1 MPAAIA
7 RSRPAQQQEAVDYRF
22 PWTAGQTWWLGS
34 GWHSGY
40 GTDALDF
47 GPLTADDPPVNS
59 AVLAAAGG
67 TLRMACQN
75 DQEQR
80 LLWIDHPNGERTG
93 YLHLDR
99 ASVAEA
105 VESQNL
111 VGQVVP
117 QGTYLGQIYRGEA
130 KLNGQ
135 CPANFPN
142 CTFNTLCGYGNAPHL
157 HFIAP
162 NRTITIDG
170 FNIGAIGD
178 GSAGSRFTSTNVRG
192 GVLPDTQPPTAW
204 LTAPISGTA
213 ISPTED
219 RL

>member
-1 MPAAIA
+1 
-7 RSRPAQQQEAVDYRF
+7 
-22 PWTAGQTWWLGS
+22 
-34 GWHSGY
+34 
-40 GTDALDF
+40 
-47 GPLTADDPPVNS
+47 
-59 AVLAAAGG
+59 
-67 TLRMACQN
+67 MACQN

-93 YLHLDR
+93 YLHIDR
-99 ASVAEA
+99 LSVAEA
-105 VESQNL
+105 VESQHL

-135 CPANFPN
+135 CPANFPS
-142 CTFNTLCGYGNAPHL
+142 CTFNTICGYGSAPHL

-170 FNIGAIGD
+170 FNVGAIGD

-192 GVLPDTQPPTAW
+192 GVLPDTQPPVAW

-213 ISPTED
+213 HLSQRGSPVPDHCRHRHRTCCG
-219 RL
+219 